1 MNIRLAEESDL
12 GKAAGLWAERAA
24 LLQQS
29 GPLHGAVSVDSE
41 KWKSEAKSW
50 LIDDSFAF
58 HVAVEGSALGG
69 YAVATVCYGLPGLV
83 PSQVGRVVDMAVDLH
98 RAQRGLA
105 TGLLDATRSWLAL
118 RQVSVLT
125 IDVPAAYP
133 VEEAFW
139 RAQGAR
145 PRFNQHWLTL

>member
-12 GKAAGLWAERAA
+12 EKAAELWAERAA

-29 GPLHGAVSVDSE
+29 GPFHLTVPDGSA
-41 KWKSEAKSW
+41 KWKSAAKSW
-50 LIDDSFAF
+50 LTDDSFVF
-58 HVAVEGSALGG
+58 HVAVEGSALAG

-105 TGLLDATRSWLAL
+105 ASLLDATRSWLAA
-118 RQVSVLT
+118 RQISVLT
-125 IDVPAAYP
+125 IDVPVAYP